1 MIKTGFNRINHIA
14 IATLIVA
21 FTLISSVAQS
31 QTEYGDFTYEKKFI
45 KERAVIPYP
54 PLREADVMLMW
65 RIHRIIDSREKMN
78 VIMKWPRSP
87 FYRIIYESVTQ
98 GYGSAPLT
106 AYKNDSLIAF
116 YTAEEILKL
125 GGEEEAI
132 QYYPDPENYP
142 DYYIDSVVINPFR
155 PEKIVKYKIMEDYI
169 FDKQR
174 SLFFWRIIA
183 IAPMFQPKAGGIQ
196 LAEQEM
202 FWVKWEDFKPI
213 LLNQEIFNRH
223 NDAMRMNYL
232 DWFEH
237 RMFTSYITKQSNAF
251 DNAITDFAEF
261 KSDPFAAILESEK
274 IKENLFFFEHDL
286 WEW

>member
-1 MIKTGFNRINHIA
+1 MQKKGIFWSRLIILLF
-14 IATLIVA
+14 ILSLTLQKA
-21 FTLISSVAQS
+21 NA
-31 QTEYGDFTYEKKFI
+31 QTEYGDFTYEKKFV
-45 KERAVIPYP
+45 KERAIIPYP

-87 FYRIIYESVTQ
+87 LYKIIYESVTQ
-98 GYGSAPLT
+98 GYGSAPIT

-132 QYYPDPENYP
+132 QFYPDPENYP

-155 PEKIVKYKIMEDYI
+155 PEKIIKYKIMEDYI

-183 IAPMFQPKAGGIQ
+183 IAPMYQPKAGGMQ

-202 FWVKWEDFKPI
+202 FWVKWEDFKKI
-213 LLNQEIFNRH
+213 LVSQEIFNRH
-223 NDAMRMNYL
+223 NDAMRLNYL

-237 RMFTSYITKQSNAF
+237 RMFTSYVTKQSNAF
-251 DNAITDFAEF
+251 DNAITDFEEF
-261 KSDPFAAILESEK
+261 KTDNFAALLESER
-274 IKENLFFFEHDL
+274 IKETLFFWEHDL